1 MKPSLYVETTI
12 PSFMV
17 GEISPTLLT
26 AGHQYATRQWW
37 EERRHDYRLYI
48 SSLVEEEI
56 GAGNEEN
63 ARRRLALV
71 AGVTRLLIKP
81 SAAKLADYLF
91 DYLHLPQGAAPDAVH
106 LALASHFHVDYLLT
120 WNLKHLANGQVRRA
134 LERLH
139 DTKGI
144 FIPTICTP
152 EELLNRKDE
161 IW

>member
-1 MKPSLYVETTI
+1 MKPSLYIETTI
-12 PSFMV
+12 PSFIV

-26 AGHQYATRQWW
+26 AGHQLATRQWW

-56 GAGNEEN
+56 ADGNPEN

-71 AGVTRLLIKP
+71 ADLARLLVEP
-81 SAAKLADYLF
+81 PVAKLADYLF

-106 LALASHFHVDYLLT
+106 LAVASHFNVDYLLT
-120 WNLKHLANGQVRRA
+120 WNLKHLANGQVRHA
-134 LERLH
+134 LEHLGKTRGL
-139 DTKGI
+139 

-152 EELLNRKDE
+152 DELLNRKDE